1 MLSSKPSTTNFLAWR
16 GFSLA
21 LCALVA
27 LGLAGSVGAQT
38 PPTDPPPFEAE
49 AVEVALGEN
58 GGTLTLMTAEGGGFT
73 LDGEAFTGG
82 ADNPVAGEGGRM
94 YVLTLAEGT
103 WTAAF
108 LAMDVPVT
116 LGTSGESVTLTTTEA
131 GGFTMDGAEFA
142 SGGTATNS
150 RGGRYTLTMDA
161 DGIWMAAFMQ
171 ETQTVTLGTSGNTV
185 ELMSTEGGGWALGS
199 SAVVD
204 GYVATAENDNRYR
217 LTLDMDGKWSAAF
230 IPTPQVVQL
239 GASGEQVTVMTTEP
253 GGWAIEDGT
262 GIEDGAITQSSLGQN
277 YQLSMSDDGEWSAL
291 HQPMRQTVTLGTSE
305 ITVELAT
312 NEQGGWMQ
320 GDADVSSGD
329 RVPGAMNAAT
339 GAANE
344 YELTLVGDEWR
355 ATYRAVTM
363 IIANTELTAS
373 AREDGSGYAVGEESL
388 PASGSGEITAPDG
401 AMYRVAKDDE
411 GMLAGT
417 RFDLPSVGSVLRANA
432 AGTHGAPSLS
442 GDDPD
447 TEANEAGTKLN
458 AVGASLSMAELLGGG
473 SAAEVG
479 PNLVA
484 DALDDMVKIRDRV
497 AAIVELRRIEGI
509 TSDAFDD
516 QVDRQWTAAE
526 TLVRDLFG
534 DQMLELERT
543 ESQSRVVD
551 AFNQLVAAL
560 SSEEAFAAATLK
572 DGPGKL
578 QGFAELS
585 ASNATKAFN
594 RTKWTASST
603 LGTLG
608 STRFGAAVYNETP
621 NAVTEHGDAER
632 AQGFAWSTMES
643 TLRASDVQTAGNGY
657 YTGRTHAADQEGN
670 LYQGTMSV
678 EVRFAARQ
686 VDGLVRRLEDAES
699 GAPWEYGL
707 GGEVTA
713 ISLPTASLERRGSW
727 RVRTGDGSGR
737 LSYVPQAGSRRDFT
751 FTGARFS
758 GRLLGRGDQAGT
770 EAIGTW
776 RVVLGET
783 VLAGGFGAQRDFGRP
798 DANAA
803 LKANLVKVGGS
814 ARAPASVTLHDAT
827 DAPELNPGDT
837 KLKISADTLDG
848 NIAQNYEN
856 VITFP
861 AGFTSTRRIV
871 TLGLVYGIHI
881 PGTNVRLWNPVSRT
895 YEAAEDRTGQTV
907 PIRIYPYDRISGV
920 GPELRGSELGGSVR
934 VRLRDDYVNFDDPE
948 VFELDRA
955 KLFALEY
962 PVTSTDDA
970 ALVAQQEVISSTR
983 VSAVRAEVI
992 KQRNRLQRLI
1002 DVGEVNATFAN
1013 DGRQQVFAAVQNEMR
1028 KIFGP
1033 DIPEVLGGAPGPPA
1047 RSVVLVSAISTG
1059 ILTPAS
1065 TAVET
1070 PQALGTKW
1078 TAWQD
1083 YPVNSSDDPQDS
1095 GVLAEIDDVIAALE
1109 NLEAFEAAFDSGG
1122 IFAGQ
1127 NENPL
1132 VRAES
1137 LSTIYSRPVSRLLLQ
1152 TGTTDFTRFGAWRK
1166 QESPFAAHE
1175 LIDSVNAES
1184 RPYGG
1189 TGAFVYSPLDPT
1201 QAYISTSQREYPASG
1216 SATNVLAR
1224 YRGATVAAQNDQF
1237 YTGDVEARVQ
1247 WNAASVGGAVRV
1259 MVSNLMSTDPQ
1270 YGALQYGRPDLV
1282 DPALLSD
1289 VRSLTFS
1296 AEIVNYGSAVG
1307 FSSSFDD
1314 VTVDLD
1320 TVEGRLVRVS
1330 LESGSTKSPLQRSYD
1345 SSTGHFT
1352 FNLGVDDPPNA
1363 EDMLVLG
1370 WTRNL
1375 RPEHLALG
1383 IQGVAEYVDVPL
1395 VPAPGSAADTGRR
1408 LREAQRKMEM
1418 PVALNNLGYGELEFI
1433 YLDGTTEYWTRSG
1446 TLTRPSAVNHSSLEG
1461 TLEGRFIGNTIS
1473 GPVGLIGTWDL
1484 NFDSGLFGVGTER
1497 GPIRGAF
1504 GAELVP

>member
-1 MLSSKPSTTNFLAWR
+1 MHFVLSSKRSTTDFRAWR
-16 GFSLA
+16 GLPLA

-38 PPTDPPPFEAE
+38 PPTDPPPFQEE
-49 AVEVALGEN
+49 EVKVALGEN

-82 ADNPVAGEGGRM
+82 ADNPVTGEGGRM

-108 LAMDVPVT
+108 LSMEVPVT

-131 GGFTMDGAEFA
+131 GFEMDGAAFA
-142 SGGTATNS
+142 SGGTATSSN
-150 RGGRYTLTMDA
+150 GGRYTLTMDA
-161 DGIWMAAFMQ
+161 DGRWMAAFVP
-171 ETQTVTLGTSGNTV
+171 ETRTVTLGTSGDTV
-185 ELMSTEGGGWALGS
+185 ELVSTETGWALGS
-199 SAVVD
+199 SAVID
-204 GYVATAENDNRYR
+204 GYVARAENGNRYR
-217 LTLDMDGKWSAAF
+217 LTLDMDGMWSAAF
-230 IPTPQVVQL
+230 IPTPQIVDL
-239 GASGEQVTVMTTEP
+239 GASRDTVTVITTEA
-253 GGWAIEDGT
+253 GGWAIEDGPD
-262 GIEDGAITQSSLGQN
+262 IEDGAITQSSLGQN
-277 YQLSMSDDGEWSAL
+277 YQLSMGDDGQWSAM
-291 HQPMRQTVTLGTSE
+291 HQPMRQTVTLGGSDV
-305 ITVELAT
+305 TVELAT

-320 GDADVSSGD
+320 GDETVASGD
-329 RVPGAMNAAT
+329 RVPGAMNDAT

-344 YELTLVGDEWR
+344 YELTLVGGEWR
-355 ATYRAVTM
+355 ATYRPVTM
-363 IIANTELTAS
+363 IVAGTGLTAV
-373 AREDGSGYAVGEESL
+373 AREDGSGYAVGEASL
-388 PASGSGEITAPDG
+388 PASGTGDITGPDG
-401 AMYRVAKDDE
+401 ALWRVTKDDD

-417 RFDLPSVGSVLRANA
+417 RFDLPIVGSVLRANA
-432 AGTHGAPSLS
+432 AGTHGAASLS
-442 GDDPD
+442 ADNPD

-458 AVGASLSMAELLGGG
+458 VVGASLSMADLLGGG

-509 TSDAFDD
+509 TSDAFDG
-516 QVDRQWTAAE
+516 QITRQWEAAE
-526 TLVRDLFG
+526 KLVRDLFG
-534 DQMLELERT
+534 NQELELERT

-551 AFNQLVAAL
+551 AFSQLVAAL

-572 DGPGKL
+572 DGPGRL

-585 ASNATKAFN
+585 ASNAAKAFN

-621 NAVTEHGDAER
+621 NATTDHEDAER

-643 TLRASDVQTAGNGY
+643 TLRASDVQTAGSAY
-657 YTGRTHAADQEGN
+657 YAGRTHAADQEGN
-670 LYQGTMSV
+670 LYTGTMSV
-678 EVRFAARQ
+678 EVRFAPRQ
-686 VDGLVRRLEDAES
+686 VDGLVRQLEDAES
-699 GAPWEYGL
+699 GSPWEYGL
-707 GGEVTA
+707 GGEVTS
-713 ISLPTASLERRGSW
+713 ITLPTASLERRGSW

-737 LSYVPQAGSRRDFT
+737 LSYVPQAGSRRDVT

-758 GRLLGRGDQAGT
+758 GRLLGRGDQAGS

-783 VLAGGFGAQRDFGRP
+783 VLAGGFGAQRDLTRTE
-798 DANAA
+798 ANAA
-803 LKANLVKVGGS
+803 LKGNLAKVGGS
-814 ARAPASVTLHDAT
+814 ASTPASVTLT
-827 DAPELNPGDT
+827 DASDPPELNPGGT

-848 NIAQNYEN
+848 NIAQNYVN
-856 VITFP
+856 VITLP
-861 AGFTSTRRIV
+861 AGLTTRLHQFSPWVI
-871 TLGLVYGIHI
+871 YGIHVVPASDRTWDPNTRTLGSAVDRDGQYVPI
-881 PGTNVRLWNPVSRT
+881 QNYRYSRT
-895 YEAAEDRTGQTV
+895 
-907 PIRIYPYDRISGV
+907 SGV
-920 GPELRGSELGGSVR
+920 GPELRGSELGGSAR
-934 VRLRDDYVNFDDPE
+934 TRLRDDYVNFDDPE

-1033 DIPEVLGGAPGPPA
+1033 DIPRVLGGAPNGD
-1047 RSVVLVSAISTG
+1047 VVVRVPAISTG
-1059 ILTPAS
+1059 ILTPAT
-1065 TAVET
+1065 TAEET
-1070 PQALGTKW
+1070 ARALGTKW

-1122 IFAGQ
+1122 IFASQ
-1127 NENPL
+1127 NENP
-1132 VRAES
+1132 VVAAQS
-1137 LSTIYSRPVSRLLLQ
+1137 LGEIYNRPVSRLLLQ

-1166 QESPFAAHE
+1166 QEAPFAAHQ
-1175 LIDSVNAES
+1175 LIDSVNEES

-1201 QAYISTSQREYPASG
+1201 QRYLSTNQREYPASG

-1259 MVSNLMSTDPQ
+1259 TVSNLMSTDPQ

-1289 VRSLTFS
+1289 VRSLTFA

-1307 FSSSFDD
+1307 FSSFFDD
-1314 VTVDLD
+1314 VVVDLD
-1320 TVEGRLVRVS
+1320 TVEGRLARVS
-1330 LESGSTKSPLQRSYD
+1330 LEADSTKSPLQRSYD
-1345 SSTGHFT
+1345 GSNGHFS
-1352 FNLGVDDPPNA
+1352 FNLGTDTEPDL
-1363 EDMLVLG
+1363 LVLG

-1383 IQGVAEYVDVPL
+1383 IAGVAEYTDVPL
-1395 VPAPGSAADTGRR
+1395 VPAPGSAPDTGRR

-1418 PVALNNLGYGELEFI
+1418 PVALNNIGYGELEFV

-1446 TLTRPSAVNHSSLEG
+1446 TLSKPSAVNPSSLEG
-1461 TLEGRFIGNTIS
+1461 GLEGRFIGNTIS
-1473 GPVGLIGTWDL
+1473 GPVGLMGTWEL
-1484 NFDSGLFGVGTER
+1484 NINSGLFGVGTER
-1497 GPIRGAF
+1497 GPIRGSF

>member
-1 MLSSKPSTTNFLAWR
+1 MLSSKPSITDFRTWR

-27 LGLAGSVGAQT
+27 LGLTGSVGAQT

-49 AVEVALGEN
+49 EVEVALGEN

-73 LDGEAFTGG
+73 RDGEAFTGG
-82 ADNPVAGEGGRM
+82 ADNPVEGEGGRM

-103 WTAAF
+103 WTAAY
-108 LAMDVPVT
+108 LAMEVPVT

-150 RGGRYTLTMDA
+150 NGGRYTLTMDA
-161 DGIWMAAFMQ
+161 DGMWMAAFMPV
-171 ETQTVTLGTSGNTV
+171 TQTVTLGTSGSTV
-185 ELMSTEGGGWALGS
+185 ELTSTETGDWALGS
-199 SAVVD
+199 SAVLD
-204 GYVATAENDNRYR
+204 GYVATAENGNRYR
-217 LTLDMDGKWSAAF
+217 LTLDMDDMWAAAF
-230 IPTPQVVQL
+230 IPTPQVVLL
-239 GASGEQVTVMTTEP
+239 GASREQVTVMTTEA
-253 GGWAIEDGT
+253 GGCALEDGP

-277 YQLSMSDDGEWSAL
+277 YQLSISDDGEWSAM

-329 RVPGAMNAAT
+329 RVPGAVNDAT

-344 YELTLVGDEWR
+344 YELTLVGGEWR

-363 IIANTELTAS
+363 IIANTSLTAS
-373 AREDGSGYAVGEESL
+373 AREDGSGYAVGEASL

-516 QVDRQWTAAE
+516 QITRQWTAAE

-551 AFNQLVAAL
+551 AFSQLVAAL

-585 ASNATKAFN
+585 ASDAPKAFN

-657 YTGRTHAADQEGN
+657 YTGTTHAADQEGN

-699 GAPWEYGL
+699 GAPWEHGL

-758 GRLLGRGDQAGT
+758 GRLLGRGDQAGS

-783 VLAGGFGAQRDFGRP
+783 VLAGGFGAERDFGRP

-803 LKANLVKVGGS
+803 LKGNLAKVGGS
-814 ARAPASVTLHDAT
+814 ASAPASVVLHDAT

-837 KLKISADTLDG
+837 KLKISADTLGG
-848 NIAQNYEN
+848 NIVETYEN
-856 VITFP
+856 VITLP
-861 AGFTSTRRIV
+861 TGITSTARRYFPWI
-871 TLGLVYGIHI
+871 VYGIHV
-881 PGTNVRLWNPVSRT
+881 PGTMVRRWNAQSMT
-895 YEAAEDRTGQTV
+895 YDPAMDRTGQLVEVNTHYRYTRDALAPGGDV
-907 PIRIYPYDRISGV
+907 SG
-920 GPELRGSELGGSVR
+920 SALGGSVR

-1033 DIPEVLGGAPGPPA
+1033 DIPRVLGGAPNGD
-1047 RSVVLVSAISTG
+1047 VVVRIPAISTG
-1059 ILTPAS
+1059 ILTPAN
-1065 TAVET
+1065 TAAET
-1070 PQALGTKW
+1070 PGALGTKW

-1083 YPVNSSDDPQDS
+1083 YPVNSSNDPQDS

-1109 NLEAFEAAFDSGG
+1109 NLESFEAAFDSGG
-1122 IFAGQ
+1122 IFASQ

-1132 VRAES
+1132 VAGQS
-1137 LSTIYSRPVSRLLLQ
+1137 LGEIYNRPVSRLLLQ

-1166 QESPFAAHE
+1166 QEAPFATHE

-1201 QAYISTSQREYPASG
+1201 QRYLSTNQREYPASG

-1259 MVSNLMSTDPQ
+1259 TVSNLMSTDPQ

-1289 VRSLTFS
+1289 VRSLTFA

-1314 VTVDLD
+1314 VVVELD
-1320 TVEGRLVRVS
+1320 TVQGRLVRVTADV
-1330 LESGSTKSPLQRSYD
+1330 GDTMGTVIARSYD
-1345 SSTGHFT
+1345 ASTGKFT
-1352 FNLGVDDPPNA
+1352 FEHPSGDL
-1363 EDMLVLG
+1363 ELG

-1375 RPEHLALG
+1375 RSEHLALG
-1383 IQGVAEYVDVPL
+1383 IAGVAEYVNVPL
-1395 VPAPGSAADTGRR
+1395 VPFPGSAADTGRR

-1418 PVALNNLGYGELEFI
+1418 PVALDNLGYGELEFT

-1446 TLTRPSAVNHSSLEG
+1446 TATKPSTINYSSLEG

-1473 GPVGLIGTWDL
+1473 GPVGLMGTWDL